1 MYNVCD
7 DNMICIYSYEIL
19 LFYYSDVITFITLLL
34 YNKDVKRAM
43 CWWYLLPNC
52 CDGFGLGF
60 TPR

>member
-19 LFYYSDVITFITLLL
+19 LFYYSDVITFDYVDT
-34 YNKDVKRAM
+34 KHVKRAM